1 MLIKR
6 INVLF
11 LNPEFKLHFGF
22 LKHKNMSACRHRKKT
37 MKYTYTNTN
46 TKDKKP
52 TPRTKKTYPI
62 KEERLCN
69 GLVTW
74 ELLFIQWK
82 PCVANGLVKRPIV
95 SLHQNHVYKIEKWFI
110 DKTGGGHL
118 ISDNPP
124 PP

>member
-1 MLIKR
+1 
-6 INVLF
+6 
-11 LNPEFKLHFGF
+11 
-22 LKHKNMSACRHRKKT
+22 
-37 MKYTYTNTN
+37 MKYTYTNTG
-46 TKDKKP
+46 KDKNTYPKD
-52 TPRTKKTYPI
+52 KKTYPV

-95 SLHQNHVYKIEKWFI
+95 SLHQNHVYKIEKWVI

-118 ISDNPP
+118 ISDPP
-124 PP
+124 PPLKKIIKNVVSDD